1 MQPTQQRKPA
11 APTQRQL
18 QLMRSQVLAPPSPAQ
33 ARRMAEG
40 RIEADLSEY
49 WHPHEERKQEGRV
62 RRAIE
67 DIHEARRLGITLE
80 EYRAL

>member
-1 MQPTQQRKPA
+1 
-11 APTQRQL
+11 
-18 QLMRSQVLAPPSPAQ
+18 
-33 ARRMAEG
+33 MAEG